1 MQIVNKLLVLGLV
14 VLVLFGC
21 NGKKKVE
28 EGKNEDHTNIAESVN
43 TDAQD
48 LKFPV
53 YNFEEFEPLLHMD
66 DDTTYVINFWA
77 TWCKPCIG
85 ELPHFERV
93 NAEQKEHNVKVILV
107 NLDMPNLWK
116 AKVEPFVE
124 THQIKSEV
132 VILDDPN
139 LNEWLPKV
147 SDKWGGGI
155 PATLIYN
162 KNKRNF
168 FVGPLTYE
176 GLNEMMDEIKM

>member
-1 MQIVNKLLVLGLV
+1 MQMVNKLLVLGLMG
-14 VLVLFGC
+14 LVLFGC
-21 NGKKKVE
+21 ADKKKGKKDGQSEKTTV
-28 EGKNEDHTNIAESVN
+28 NASVDADAE
-43 TDAQD
+43 D

-53 YNFEEFEPLLHMD
+53 YDFEEFEPLLHMD
-66 DDTTYVINFWA
+66 GDTTYVINFWA